1 SARRR
6 AASRQCRGLERS
18 RGRLCLARTQRRGPE
33 RLRDRPPCVPDV
45 PGCLRQ
51 PPTNGEDAR
60 NGAAG
65 ARRLLEGHAVNDQS
79 PESPAP
85 ERWMRWAPPALL
97 VALTL
102 AAFMPTLRNGFV
114 AWDDL
119 DNFTLNQSYRG
130 LGWPQIKWMFTSA
143 KLGHYIPVTWLTLGL
158 DYVLWGMN
166 AAGYHLTSLLI
177 HAGGALA
184 LYFLALRLF
193 ELARPEAPPLDL
205 RVGAFLASL
214 VFAVHPFRV
223 ESVAW
228 VTERRDVV
236 SGLFYV
242 LTVLAYLKAVAGRE
256 RPRPGWY
263 VASLGLFAAALLSKS
278 IVVTLPAALVI
289 LDVYPLRRLSPPL
302 AGPPRGRRPVH
313 RDPRARPRNV
323 SERAPGRGGS
333 LHVPR
338 VSRLGPAPGRGGGG
352 RLGRIERDAR
362 RARDLDP
369 CPDAADVA
377 AGARLARSCHHVAAR
392 RRGVSQCPRGK
403 LQPGRGLRE
412 RWPLRRGHRALPGDP
427 ASLRAE
433 GPVVRAHG
441 RGLRESE
448 GLPAGDRILPR
459 GPATRSRPEQA
470 RVRRTYAHPRADFTQ
485 RRGAAGL
492 PGRTIL
498 DAPAAVPPA
507 RAARAGARVTD

>member
-1 SARRR
+1 
-6 AASRQCRGLERS
+6 
-18 RGRLCLARTQRRGPE
+18 
-33 RLRDRPPCVPDV
+33 
-45 PGCLRQ
+45 
-51 PPTNGEDAR
+51 
-60 NGAAG
+60 
-65 ARRLLEGHAVNDQS
+65 
-79 PESPAP
+79 
-85 ERWMRWAPPALL
+85 MRWAPPALL

-289 LDVYPLRRLSPPL
+289 LDVYPLRRLGGARGWLRWRVWLEKLPYLALSAITTLIAFMALFTLQNTRSLEHMSVLHRIVLSVYGLTFYLVKTVAPL
-302 AGPPRGRRPVH
+302 ELAPLYELAVVFVPWWYFAFVLAAITVCVAFRRRWPALTAGDPGVQRLRADGGGVDAPLRGSTPDQGLHRPRSQRPGNRDRVAEPRGRIRSPAGRPSLSRRPLPWARTTAPSAR
-313 RDPRARPRNV
+313 RDAGSPGSARWPRRSGRRSRRPR
-323 SERAPGRGGS
+323 PGCSFPRG
-333 LHVPR
+333 HWDTPR
-338 VSRLGPAPGRGGGG
+338 
-352 RLGRIERDAR
+352 R
-362 RARDLDP
+362 RA
-369 CPDAADVA
+369 
-377 AGARLARSCHHVAAR
+377 
-392 RRGVSQCPRGK
+392 
-403 LQPGRGLRE
+403 
-412 RWPLRRGHRALPGDP
+412 
-427 ASLRAE
+427 
-433 GPVVRAHG
+433 
-441 RGLRESE
+441 
-448 GLPAGDRILPR
+448 
-459 GPATRSRPEQA
+459 ATW
-470 RVRRTYAHPRADFTQ
+470 
-485 RRGAAGL
+485 
-492 PGRTIL
+492 
-498 DAPAAVPPA
+498 
-507 RAARAGARVTD
+507 